1 MKKLLLSIILVS
13 SFSFSQETDY
23 EGFMNFS
30 YNDDSGKIIL
40 EIKNLDSEFMYINS
54 LSRGVGNNDLGLDR
68 GQLGNSRVVYFTKR
82 GNKILLIQPNL
93 RYVSNSSNYLEN
105 KAVEEAFARSVLFGF
120 DIIEKSN
127 DSYKIDITSFLI
139 SDAHGVSQRLKY
151 SNSGSYTLNK
161 SMSAIDLDRTKAF
174 PKNIEFDVLL
184 TFTGNPSGNLVRS
197 VTPTA
202 SNLTVNQHHSFV
214 ELPIIIIKR
223 ESLILEV
230 EVILL

>member
-1 MKKLLLSIILVS
+1 
-13 SFSFSQETDY
+13 
-23 EGFMNFS
+23 MNFS

-93 RYVSNSSNYLEN
+93 RFVSNSSNYLEN

-127 DSYKIDITSFLI
+127 DS
-139 SDAHGVSQRLKY
+139 
-151 SNSGSYTLNK
+151 
-161 SMSAIDLDRTKAF
+161 
-174 PKNIEFDVLL
+174 
-184 TFTGNPSGNLVRS
+184 
-197 VTPTA
+197 
-202 SNLTVNQHHSFV
+202 
-214 ELPIIIIKR
+214 
-223 ESLILEV
+223 
-230 EVILL
+230 